1 MNKKIQV
8 YLAGSM
14 FCEADRMYNALLAQK
29 IRERVG
35 DYIEL
40 YVPQENL
47 SINDKTKCANS
58 HDIFWGDYN
67 RLQNCD
73 IFIARIDG
81 DIPPSGTSAEI
92 GIMSQRRQ
100 YWEKGLRKFLA
111 QASLDGS
118 SESAHELAEHYIN
131 DYGHEPMILGLCT
144 DSRNPKRTYLEA
156 KNELMRTEDY
166 ESQYCYFNLFTL
178 GCIKVNG
185 ELATSIDELVD
196 KLEAEVK
203 ERVGERKEIQRTCEG
218 RFWSVPKQK
227 YDVMYKVVY
236 SDGSIEVVW
245 EEVEDER

>member
-35 DYIEL
+35 EHIDL

-67 RLQNCD
+67 RLQNTD

-81 DIPPSGTSAEI
+81 DIPPSGTSSEV

-100 YWEKGLRKFLA
+100 YWEHDFNVFKVNYYMQYGKYPTEKEEQSYR
-111 QASLDGS
+111 
-118 SESAHELAEHYIN
+118 ELEGYQ
-131 DYGHEPMILGLCT
+131 PMILGLCT

-185 ELATSIDELVD
+185 KLTTSIDELVD
-196 KLEAEVK
+196 AL
-203 ERVGERKEIQRTCEG
+203 
-218 RFWSVPKQK
+218 
-227 YDVMYKVVY
+227 
-236 SDGSIEVVW
+236 
-245 EEVEDER
+245 EVEVNERTK

>member
-1 MNKKIQV
+1 MIRV

-14 FCEADRMYNALLAQK
+14 FCEADRMYNALLAEK

-35 DYIEL
+35 DKINL
-40 YVPQENL
+40 YVPQENM

-67 RLQNCD
+67 RLQNTD

-100 YWEKGLRKFLA
+100 DWERGFNNFQVNYYLECG
-111 QASLDGS
+111 QHPN
-118 SESAHELAEHYIN
+118 ETEIEHYKKTV
-131 DYGHEPMILGLCT
+131 GHRPVIIGLCT

-156 KNELMRTEDY
+156 KNELMKNEDY

-185 ELATSIDELVD
+185 MLATSIDELVD
-196 KLEAEVK
+196 MVEAEVN
-203 ERVGERKEIQRTCEG
+203 G
-218 RFWSVPKQK
+218 RQ
-227 YDVMYKVVY
+227 
-236 SDGSIEVVW
+236 
-245 EEVEDER
+245 

>member
-1 MNKKIQV
+1 MNNKIQI

-14 FCEADRMYNALLAQK
+14 FCEADRMYNALLARK

-35 DYIEL
+35 DYIDL

-47 SINDKTKCANS
+47 SINDKTKCASS

-67 RLQNCD
+67 RLQNTD

-100 YWEKGLRKFLA
+100 QWYKEFLEHQIPFSPETWNQSDLRT
-111 QASLDGS
+111 
-118 SESAHELAEHYIN
+118 ELLRHK
-131 DYGHEPMILGLCT
+131 PMIIGLCT

-156 KNELMRTEDY
+156 KNELMKNEDY

-185 ELATSIDELVD
+185 KLTTSIDELVD
-196 KLEAEVK
+196 EL
-203 ERVGERKEIQRTCEG
+203 
-218 RFWSVPKQK
+218 
-227 YDVMYKVVY
+227 
-236 SDGSIEVVW
+236 
-245 EEVEDER
+245 EVEVNERTK

>member
-1 MNKKIQV
+1 MKNKIQV

-14 FCEADRMYNALLAQK
+14 FCEADRMYNALLAEK

-35 DYIEL
+35 DYIDL
-40 YVPQENL
+40 YVPQENN

-100 YWEKGLRKFLA
+100 NWESGLMSYKCNSYMA
-111 QASLDGS
+111 NGTLD
-118 SESAHELAEHYIN
+118 EERVTNTYIAVE
-131 DYGHEPMILGLCT
+131 GHAPMILGLCT
-144 DSRNPKRTYLEA
+144 DSRNPKRTYLDA
-156 KNELMRTEDY
+156 KNELMKNEDY

-185 ELATSIDELVD
+185 ELATSVDELVD
-196 KLEAEVK
+196 KLEDAVK
-203 ERVGERKEIQRTCEG
+203 MRSKEIR
-218 RFWSVPKQK
+218 
-227 YDVMYKVVY
+227 
-236 SDGSIEVVW
+236 
-245 EEVEDER
+245 

>member
-14 FCEADRMYNALLAQK
+14 FCEADRMYNAYLAEK
-29 IRERVG
+29 IREVVG
-35 DYIEL
+35 DYIDL
-40 YVPQENL
+40 YVPQENQ

-100 YWEKGLRKFLA
+100 NWEKQFQLFRSMNEGGYTEEQDRKFFVRR
-111 QASLDGS
+111 
-118 SESAHELAEHYIN
+118 
-131 DYGHEPMILGLCT
+131 YGEAPMIIGLCT

-156 KNELMRTEDY
+156 KNELMKNEDY

-185 ELATSIDELVD
+185 VLTTSIDELVNN
-196 KLEAEVK
+196 LRHAVK
-203 ERVGERKEIQRTCEG
+203 IRSGEK
-218 RFWSVPKQK
+218 K
-227 YDVMYKVVY
+227 
-236 SDGSIEVVW
+236 
-245 EEVEDER
+245 

>member
-1 MNKKIQV
+1 MIRV

-35 DYIEL
+35 DKINL
-40 YVPQENL
+40 YVPQENM

-67 RLQNCD
+67 RLQNTD

-92 GIMSQRRQ
+92 GIMSQRRPD
-100 YWEKGLRKFLA
+100 WEREFTIF
-111 QASLDGS
+111 QANYYLGYGKHADGK
-118 SESAHELAEHYIN
+118 ELERYKKTSG
-131 DYGHEPMILGLCT
+131 YEPVIIGLCT

-156 KNELMRTEDY
+156 KNELMKNEDY

-185 ELATSIDELVD
+185 KLATSIDELVD
-196 KLEAEVK
+196 IVEAEVNA
-203 ERVGERKEIQRTCEG
+203 RQ
-218 RFWSVPKQK
+218 
-227 YDVMYKVVY
+227 
-236 SDGSIEVVW
+236 
-245 EEVEDER
+245 

>member
-1 MNKKIQV
+1 MKNKIQV

-14 FCEADRMYNALLAQK
+14 FCEADRMYNALLAEK

-35 DYIEL
+35 DYIDL

-67 RLQNCD
+67 RLQKCD

-81 DIPPSGTSAEI
+81 DIPPSGTSAEV

-100 YWEKGLRKFLA
+100 NWDKGLQDYCRMAVADYVTLS
-111 QASLDGS
+111 SL
-118 SESAHELAEHYIN
+118 ELEENYIRMN
-131 DYGHEPMILGLCT
+131 GYEPVILGLCT

-156 KNELMRTEDY
+156 KNELMKNEDY

-185 ELATSIDELVD
+185 KLTTSIDELVD
-196 KLEAEVK
+196 AL
-203 ERVGERKEIQRTCEG
+203 
-218 RFWSVPKQK
+218 
-227 YDVMYKVVY
+227 
-236 SDGSIEVVW
+236 
-245 EEVEDER
+245 EVEVNERIK

>member
-1 MNKKIQV
+1 
-8 YLAGSM
+8 M

-35 DYIEL
+35 EHIDL

-100 YWEKGLRKFLA
+100 NWESDLMSYKCNSYMANGT
-111 QASLDGS
+111 LD
-118 SESAHELAEHYIN
+118 EEKVTNTYIAVE
-131 DYGHEPMILGLCT
+131 GHAPMILGLCT
-144 DSRNPKRTYLEA
+144 DSRNPKRTYLDA
-156 KNELMRTEDY
+156 KNELMKNEDY

-185 ELATSIDELVD
+185 ELATSVDELVD
-196 KLEAEVK
+196 KLEDAVK
-203 ERVGERKEIQRTCEG
+203 IRSKEIR
-218 RFWSVPKQK
+218 
-227 YDVMYKVVY
+227 
-236 SDGSIEVVW
+236 
-245 EEVEDER
+245 

>member
-1 MNKKIQV
+1 MNKIKI

-14 FCEADRMYNALLAQK
+14 FCEADRMYNAYLAQK

-35 DYIEL
+35 DLIDL
-40 YVPQENL
+40 YVPQENMA
-47 SINDKTKCANS
+47 INDKTKCANS

-100 YWEKGLRKFLA
+100 DYDNKFKEYADRYWNGTSFN
-111 QASLDGS
+111 ASPVDIYNNYV
-118 SESAHELAEHYIN
+118 EL
-131 DYGHEPMILGLCT
+131 YGYQPMILGLCT

-156 KNELMRTEDY
+156 KNELMKNEDY

-196 KLEAEVK
+196 KLEGAVKFRIGEVK
-203 ERVGERKEIQRTCEG
+203 
-218 RFWSVPKQK
+218 
-227 YDVMYKVVY
+227 
-236 SDGSIEVVW
+236 
-245 EEVEDER
+245 

>member
-1 MNKKIQV
+1 MNNKINV
-8 YLAGSM
+8 YLAGGM

-35 DYIEL
+35 EHIDL

-67 RLQNCD
+67 RLQNTD

-100 YWEKGLRKFLA
+100 YWEKNFTRL
-111 QASLDGS
+111 QASYHLAYNCNM
-118 SESAHELAEHYIN
+118 SEEEIYKYKKN
-131 DYGHEPMILGLCT
+131 EGFPPMVLGLCT

-156 KNELMRTEDY
+156 KNELMKNEDY

-185 ELATSIDELVD
+185 KLAISIDELVD
-196 KLEAEVK
+196 LLEAEVN
-203 ERVGERKEIQRTCEG
+203 ERIK
-218 RFWSVPKQK
+218 
-227 YDVMYKVVY
+227 
-236 SDGSIEVVW
+236 
-245 EEVEDER
+245 

>member
-1 MNKKIQV
+1 MKNKIQV

-14 FCEADRMYNALLAQK
+14 FCEADRMYNALLAEK

-35 DYIEL
+35 EHIDL

-67 RLQNCD
+67 RLQNTD

-100 YWEKGLRKFLA
+100 NWEHGFTNF
-111 QASLDGS
+111 QANYYLEYGKHA
-118 SESAHELAEHYIN
+118 SEKQLLEYKQVE
-131 DYGHEPMILGLCT
+131 GFEPMILGLCT

-156 KNELMRTEDY
+156 KNELMKNEDY

-185 ELATSIDELVD
+185 ELATSIDELVN
-196 KLEAEVK
+196 KLEAAVKIRLGVRYEVK
-203 ERVGERKEIQRTCEG
+203 REFICAD
-218 RFWSVPKQK
+218 
-227 YDVMYKVVY
+227 YDVDKC
-236 SDGSIEVVW
+236 
-245 EEVEDER
+245 

>member
-35 DYIEL
+35 EHIDL

-67 RLQNCD
+67 RLQNTD

-81 DIPPSGTSAEI
+81 DIPPSGTSAEV

-100 YWEKGLRKFLA
+100 YWEQNFNAFKVTCYMRYGEMPTI
-111 QASLDGS
+111 D
-118 SESAHELAEHYIN
+118 EEN
-131 DYGHEPMILGLCT
+131 DYKQLQGHPPVILGLCT

-156 KNELMRTEDY
+156 KNELMKNEDY

-185 ELATSIDELVD
+185 KLTTSIDELVD
-196 KLEAEVK
+196 AL
-203 ERVGERKEIQRTCEG
+203 
-218 RFWSVPKQK
+218 
-227 YDVMYKVVY
+227 
-236 SDGSIEVVW
+236 
-245 EEVEDER
+245 EVEVNERTK

>member
-14 FCEADRMYNALLAQK
+14 FCEADRMYNAYLAEK
-29 IRERVG
+29 IREAVG
-35 DYIEL
+35 DYIDL
-40 YVPQENL
+40 YVPQENQ

-100 YWEKGLRKFLA
+100 NWEKQFQLFRSMNEG
-111 QASLDGS
+111 
-118 SESAHELAEHYIN
+118 
-131 DYGHEPMILGLCT
+131 DYTEEQDRRFFVRRYGEAPMIIGLCT

-156 KNELMRTEDY
+156 KNELMKNEDY

-196 KLEAEVK
+196 KLEVAVN
-203 ERVGERKEIQRTCEG
+203 ERK
-218 RFWSVPKQK
+218 
-227 YDVMYKVVY
+227 
-236 SDGSIEVVW
+236 
-245 EEVEDER
+245 

>member
-1 MNKKIQV
+1 MEKLQV

-14 FCEADRMYNALLAQK
+14 FCEADRMYNRYLAEN
-29 IRERVG
+29 IREAVG
-35 DYIEL
+35 EYIDL
-40 YVPQENL
+40 YVPQENA

-58 HDIFWGDYN
+58 LDIFWGDYN
-67 RLQNCD
+67 RLKKCN

-100 YWEKGLRKFLA
+100 NWEHGFTNFQANYYLEYGKHASEKQLREYKQVEGF
-111 QASLDGS
+111 
-118 SESAHELAEHYIN
+118 
-131 DYGHEPMILGLCT
+131 EPMILGLCT

-156 KNELMRTEDY
+156 KNELMKNEDY

-196 KLEAEVK
+196 KLEVAVN
-203 ERVGERKEIQRTCEG
+203 ERK
-218 RFWSVPKQK
+218 
-227 YDVMYKVVY
+227 
-236 SDGSIEVVW
+236 
-245 EEVEDER
+245 